1 MTLASGVE
9 LWIAPCAYGPAPH
22 LTLTIFDIR
31 RGHFP
36 NTAKLTA
43 NLCSVLTELRAAW
56 SDSKE
61 KWLALNTGPGPSG
74 GAAGGHL
81 RPRPLSARPR
91 HVLAIS
97 RLTRPIPLCWAV
109 KCNSCS
115 HPKLNLK
122 FEVSSP
128 PQRRDATNIILFIL

>member
-9 LWIAPCAYGPAPH
+9 LWIAPCAYGPAQH

-56 SDSKE
+56 GGSKE

-81 RPRPLSARPR
+81 RPRPLSALPGPGAASLYPR
-91 HVLAIS
+91 YIPANEADTIVLG
-97 RLTRPIPLCWAV
+97 RKV
-109 KCNSCS
+109 
-115 HPKLNLK
+115 
-122 FEVSSP
+122 
-128 PQRRDATNIILFIL
+128 